1 MWRIWTVEIEG
12 KKYEVEARYGPKW
25 VNNGRGEVLV
35 DSQVVDSWVS
45 SPLGLPK
52 ERTFE
57 VVGRKAVLRRVGIT
71 NQNMELY
78 VMMAGVCRIK

>member
-12 KKYEVEARYGPKW
+12 EKYEVEARYGPKW
-25 VNNGRGEVLV
+25 ENNGKGELLVNN
-35 DSQVVDSWVS
+35 QVVDTWVS

-52 ERTFE
+52 ERIFE
-57 VVGRKAVLRRVGIT
+57 IAGRKAVLRRVGIT

-78 VMMAGVCRIK
+78 VMMAGVQRIK